1 MKKIIMVAM
10 TVLMVGILL
19 AGSTGCVSKK
29 EYEALKTERQV
40 LSDDVTK
47 LTQQNQQ
54 LEKQVAALKA
64 KELRNP
70 TLVELITFLQNDGT
84 DKNTYPSQYS
94 AAYFARDLY
103 KNARDAGLKAGLAV
117 LMLKERTYYLIV
129 FETTDSGRL
138 YVEPQKDKIVS
149 LKIGQGYFTQNGW
162 SKPLFDDTIM
172 EVFDWPL

>member
-1 MKKIIMVAM
+1 MVMMA
-10 TVLMVGILL
+10 VLLVGILL
-19 AGSTGCVSKK
+19 AGSTGCVSKQK
-29 EYEALKTERQV
+29 YEALKTEKQA
-40 LSDDVTK
+40 LSDDVTR
-47 LTQQNQQ
+47 LTQQNQD

-70 TLVELITFLQNDGT
+70 TYAELISFLQNDGT

-103 KNARDAGLKAGLAV
+103 KNARDAGFKAGLAI
-117 LMLKERTYYLIV
+117 LILKERTFYLIV
-129 FETTDSGRL
+129 FETTDRGRL

-162 SKPLFDDTIM
+162 FKPPFDDTIM